1 LTFSSWE
8 KLLEVDARRSAGEP
22 VEVMVVMTAMA
33 AKLQKRSDQA
43 GGGGGSTE
51 QAVRQ
56 VVGNGRDAGSKNLK
70 VV

>member
-1 LTFSSWE
+1 
-8 KLLEVDARRSAGEP
+8 
-22 VEVMVVMTAMA
+22 MVVMTAMA
-33 AKLQKRSDQA
+33 AKLQKRPDQDG
-43 GGGGGSTE
+43 GGGGGSAE